1 MVREGGNQRWDKAWQ
16 STVDTLYTF
25 YNGLVSAGLAD
36 KMIAV
41 NCFVP
46 DNLIAAITPLIVHPE
61 VGGFD
66 PWTNVGFVAGD
77 LSLAGLTG
85 NSGGIGKT
93 LRTGL
98 NLPTCFSNTTSA
110 GITIYN
116 TLSDTTVRHDCA
128 IATNSGANSFQLLTC
143 YDAGQTAYFD
153 CFNNTT
159 GRVSGPALPGGVGYT
174 SGNRISATDA
184 RIYIAKSTVSH
195 QQTGVTQAGAAG
207 TLSNTGTPVANIP
220 AFCMFDGTVALGSY
234 LLPTAKRFSFVA
246 IHEGLTQTESST
258 FFNLIQAMRVSLG
271 GGVA

>member
-1 MVREGGNQRWDKAWQ
+1 MMIESILVGIDPHPPEIDVVASWADRVVTNGGSQPLQ
-16 STVDTLYTF
+16 STIDTLYTF

-61 VGGFD
+61 LGGID

-77 LSLAGLTG
+77 LSPAGLAG

-98 NLPTCFSNTTSA
+98 QLTNCFPNTNSA

-116 TLSDTTVRHDCA
+116 TLSDTTVKHDCA

-195 QQTGVTQAGAAG
+195 QQTGATQAAQRELCS
-207 TLSNTGTPVANIP
+207 TLE
-220 AFCMFDGTVALGSY
+220 
-234 LLPTAKRFSFVA
+234 LP
-246 IHEGLTQTESST
+246 
-258 FFNLIQAMRVSLG
+258 
-271 GGVA
+271 